1 MTNRWLPAA
10 NFFDFPD
17 GFAAWQFHTTL
28 DYLSAISEATPQIAF
43 QDEATILPNYFQLLF
58 GNINGQFE
66 RLGAPT
72 FIGASAMGE
81 VSAILLLIGGLYL
94 VYKKVAN
101 WRLVVSFFV
110 TYFIFDSILHLIIP
124 AKVPDRL
131 FGILAGS
138 AMFGGFLLS
147 LIRSR
152 RRKPTLFDL
161 SMALSLNHYLR

>member
-1 MTNRWLPAA
+1 
-10 NFFDFPD
+10 
-17 GFAAWQFHTTL
+17 
-28 DYLSAISEATPQIAF
+28 
-43 QDEATILPNYFQLLF
+43 
-58 GNINGQFE
+58 
-66 RLGAPT
+66 
-72 FIGASAMGE
+72 MGE

-138 AMFGGFLLS
+138 AMFGGFFIVTDPVS
-147 LIRSR
+147 APKTDII
-152 RRKPTLFDL
+152 
-161 SMALSLNHYLR
+161 